1 VKKITLFSM
10 FGLAFAL
17 LQVTN
22 VGAQS
27 PGYSP
32 GTAPQLPRGD
42 APDVS
47 GSSYNPNQPVSQ
59 GGINGVMDESRAS
72 TQDHLGIS
80 PGDPGYER

>member
-1 VKKITLFSM
+1 MKKITLFSM
-10 FGLAFAL
+10 SGLAFAL

-27 PGYSP
+27 PGYAP

-42 APDVS
+42 APDAS
-47 GSSYNPNQPVSQ
+47 DSSYNLNQPLSQ
-59 GGINGVMDESRAS
+59 GGINGVMDESCAS
-72 TQDHLGIS
+72 TQDHLGRS